1 MDAAY
6 AFGKVVPGKA
16 NRLVAGAA
24 CTLGSHGTTFPWDA
38 VTDRSRYRRQRH
50 KRGDNMMIKQYAQVE
65 HVRKVFND
73 VGMDYPFT
81 HMSINDDGHLV
92 FKRWLHTRDL
102 KVEISYI
109 YEENSLIVFVE
120 SRYSNKYEMRRDIW
134 SGALE
139 NVPSDEY
146 LLQLVRQSITWE

>member
-1 MDAAY
+1 
-6 AFGKVVPGKA
+6 
-16 NRLVAGAA
+16 
-24 CTLGSHGTTFPWDA
+24 
-38 VTDRSRYRRQRH
+38 
-50 KRGDNMMIKQYAQVE
+50 MIKQYAQVE